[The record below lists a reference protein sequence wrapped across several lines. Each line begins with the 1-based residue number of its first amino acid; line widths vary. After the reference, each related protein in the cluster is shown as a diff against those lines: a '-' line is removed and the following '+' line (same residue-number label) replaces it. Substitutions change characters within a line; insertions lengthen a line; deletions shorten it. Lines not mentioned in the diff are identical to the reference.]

1 MSRRHRHG
9 RQPPSRRSVHKAA
22 NTAAKIGSHPLL
34 SASAVVAGLLLFW
47 LVSTTS
53 LPYAV
58 AGIAPDFALGL
69 NPGNPEALIVKTR
82 AVSNKLVALKSAG
95 SQTLRT
101 GPAESTR
108 NKQNTLAQLPEVH
121 AASAKRELAAETKAL
136 RLQVHDFA
144 MLAIANDPLDAA
156 AFRMLGE
163 AVEESDHIR
172 VLMQQA
178 LGRSRR
184 ETLAALWL
192 LKDSYERRDFEGVLN
207 YANILLSTR
216 PDLNRA
222 ALSYLL
228 RAANYPS
235 GRDLLITAL
244 AAAPSWREQ
253 FFEMAGHSPSSLN
266 ATLSLVAALRE
277 TDKPVSQKEI
287 TSYLNFLVGINRTD
301 LAYNAWLQL
310 LPESKLGNLGFLANA
325 NFETKP
331 SGVPFDWQIDTG
343 VNAIAEFV
351 PMPEEGAS
359 HALHIRFFDGRVKFP
374 EVTQTVLLAPGHY
387 RLEGKLR
394 GTIVGKRGLRWQIHC
409 ASGARSSIAETDMLL
424 GESQQWRIFSLEAE
438 VPSLDECRGQTLR
451 LFHDS
456 RSASEELLSGE
467 VWFTGLSLER
477 SSSRLPDQASQAII
491 EPATI
496 QPASDSN

>member
-1 MSRRHRHG
+1 MSRRHRHV
-9 RQPPSRRSVHKAA
+9 RQPPPRRFIHMAA
-22 NTAAKIGSHPLL
+22 NTTAKIGGHPLL
-34 SASAVVAGLLLFW
+34 SVSTVIAGLVLIW

-53 LPYAV
+53 LPYAL
-58 AGIAPDFALGL
+58 AQIAPDFALGL
-69 NPGNPEALIVKTR
+69 NPGNPEALIAKTQAAR
-82 AVSNKLVALKSAG
+82 NKLLALKSAG
-95 SQTLRT
+95 SQTVRT
-101 GPAESTR
+101 GPAESSR
-108 NKQNTLAQLPEVH
+108 SKQNTLAQLPEVK
-121 AASAKRELAAETKAL
+121 AVNEKRELAAETKL
-136 RLQVHDFA
+136 LHRHLHDFA
-144 MLAIANDPLDAA
+144 MLAIANEPLDAA

-163 AVEESDHIR
+163 AAEEPDHIR

-192 LKDSYERRDFEGVLN
+192 LKDSYERRDFEGALN
-207 YANILLSTR
+207 YANILLHTR

-222 ALSYLL
+222 VFSYLL
-228 RAANYPS
+228 RTANYPT
-235 GRDLLITAL
+235 GRDLLVKAL
-244 AAAPSWREQ
+244 AAAPLWREQ

-266 ATLSLVAALRE
+266 ATLTLVAALRD

-310 LPESKLGNLGFLANA
+310 LPESKLSNFGLLANP

-331 SGVPFDWQIDTG
+331 SGVPFDWQIATG

-359 HALHIRFFDGRVKFP
+359 KALHIRFFDGRVKFP

-394 GTIVGKRGLRWQIHC
+394 GTIIGKRGLRWQIRC
-409 ASGARSSIAETDMLL
+409 ASSSRSSIAETDTLL
-424 GESQQWRIFSLEAE
+424 GELQQWRIFSLEAE
-438 VPSLDECRGQTLR
+438 VPSLDECRGQTVR

-477 SSSRLPDQASQAII
+477 SPGHLPDQASQAIV

-496 QPASDSN
+496 QPASESN